1 VLLGRVGH
9 AAVQPGLL
17 CMVVAGMA
25 ASLGVAIAVDGDRA
39 LRLPAVCKVQAPPVS
54 QCNGKHITIY

>member
-1 VLLGRVGH
+1 
-9 AAVQPGLL
+9 
-17 CMVVAGMA
+17 MVVAGMA

-39 LRLPAVCKVQAPPVS
+39 LRLPAVCKVQAPPAS